1 VREHARATPRHG
13 RAHPVSVRISWLIR
27 KRSQLIAI
35 SRFAS
40 NDTLRLIYAANG
52 PCFAPYRNAMALLAR
67 FRSGLVA
74 YAFAFCVVGSL
85 AGTVVLALHSASPFN
100 VLGRLLTEPKT
111 SADSA
116 GVKDSN
122 TPAATAHSPAAT
134 ARVNEHLSSLVD
146 SGDLPAFNPFTS
158 IEPAMSFVLNAGAE
172 EASVYQTPDSLL
184 PAIGAFDGNS
194 DAPEFQLARASGIG
208 GYSGGGVDGPAG
220 GFSSAGGGYYGGGGA
235 VSDVGAGVSDRPDM
249 TAIAGT
255 GVSIDDF
262 RNRVGSY
269 DGGRSDPGPN
279 NSSSSSGSS
288 SNGSASSAPPS
299 NSGGS
304 SSSAPSGPSVEK
316 PSGVVAG
323 GPAGPASSANAPI
336 ATSITTGPV
345 IGGAGGS
352 GPVSV
357 PEPSSLL
364 LTGAGL
370 VGLANAMRRR
380 TAR

>member
-1 VREHARATPRHG
+1 
-13 RAHPVSVRISWLIR
+13 
-27 KRSQLIAI
+27 
-35 SRFAS
+35 
-40 NDTLRLIYAANG
+40 
-52 PCFAPYRNAMALLAR
+52 LLAR

-85 AGTVVLALHSASPFN
+85 AGTAVLALHSASPFN

-111 SADSA
+111 VAEPA
-116 GVKDSN
+116 VVKA
-122 TPAATAHSPAAT
+122 PAATAPAHEAT
-134 ARVNEHLSSLVD
+134 ARVTQHVSSLVN

-158 IEPAMSFVLNAGAE
+158 IDPAMTFVLNAGAE
-172 EASVYQTPDSLL
+172 EASVYLAPDSLL
-184 PAIGAFDGNS
+184 SPIGAFDGNS
-194 DAPEFQLARASGIG
+194 DAPEFQLARASGID

-220 GFSSAGGGYYGGGGA
+220 GFSSAGGGFYGGGGA

-269 DGGRSDPGPN
+269 DGG
-279 NSSSSSGSS
+279 NSSSGSGSS
-288 SNGSASSAPPS
+288 SNGSTNSAPQS
-299 NSGGS
+299 NGGS
-304 SSSAPSGPSVEK
+304 SSATSGPSVEK

-323 GPAGPASSANAPI
+323 GPAGPASPANAPI
-336 ATSITTGPV
+336 ATSITSGPV
-345 IGGAGGS
+345 TGGAGGN

>member
-1 VREHARATPRHG
+1 
-13 RAHPVSVRISWLIR
+13 
-27 KRSQLIAI
+27 
-35 SRFAS
+35 
-40 NDTLRLIYAANG
+40 
-52 PCFAPYRNAMALLAR
+52 MALLAR

-74 YAFAFCVVGSL
+74 YAFAFFVVGSL
-85 AGTVVLALHSASPFN
+85 AGTAVLALHSASPFN
-100 VLGRLLTEPKT
+100 VLGRFLTEPKT
-111 SADSA
+111 VADSA
-116 GVKDSN
+116 EVKA
-122 TPAATAHSPAAT
+122 PAATTPAPEAT
-134 ARVNEHLSSLVD
+134 ARVHEHLSSLVN

-158 IEPAMSFVLNAGAE
+158 IDPAMTFVLNAGAE
-172 EASVYQTPDSLL
+172 ASVYSTPDSLL
-184 PAIGAFDGNS
+184 PAAGAFDGNS
-194 DAPEFQLARASGIG
+194 DAPEFQLARASGIS
-208 GYSGGGVDGPAG
+208 GYGGGGVDGSIG

-235 VSDVGAGVSDRPDM
+235 VSDVGADISDRPDM
-249 TAIAGT
+249 TSVAGT

-269 DGGRSDPGPN
+269 DGGRSDGGPN

-304 SSSAPSGPSVEK
+304 SSTAPSGPSVEK
-316 PSGVVAG
+316 PSGVIAG
-323 GPAGPASSANAPI
+323 GPAGPASPANAPL
-336 ATSITTGPV
+336 ATAITTGPV
-345 IGGAGGS
+345 TGGAGGS

-380 TAR
+380 TAG